1 MPVLYARAAADLPAP
16 SSAYR
21 EGDGTL
27 EPNIQRM
34 RLIVNGA
41 VCLYEG
47 EGLEIAQVL
56 RDQGRDEL
64 LAVLDGLMTAM
75 YWLQDMLADQ
85 IGEKT

>member
-47 EGLEIAQVL
+47 EGLEIAQL
-56 RDQGRDEL
+56 LKSQGRSDL
-64 LAVLDGLMTAM
+64 LNALDCLATAL
-75 YWLQDMLADQ
+75 YWLQDELEA
-85 IGEKT
+85 GE